1 MASPS
6 NVPSNV
12 SPGQLATADQYNAIT
27 SFMANYGIAIYA
39 TDPASPNPGQVWY
52 NSTEGFLKIFAKSLF
67 LNKTFT
73 GATGHNKVRAL
84 TYLSPY
90 VYVGYYTSPGIVD
103 QITPSTMTVNKTF
116 TAPTGHNDVDALT
129 YLSPYVYAGY
139 GTSPGIVDQ
148 ITPSTMT
155 VNKTFT
161 GATGHNSVEGLV
173 SDGTYVYAGYF
184 TSPGIVD
191 QIAFENAVKNITLS

>member
-116 TAPTGHNDVDALT
+116 TAPTGHN
-129 YLSPYVYAGY
+129 
-139 GTSPGIVDQ
+139 
-148 ITPSTMT
+148 
-155 VNKTFT
+155 
-161 GATGHNSVEGLV
+161 SVEGLV

>member
-73 GATGHNKVRAL
+73 GATGHN
-84 TYLSPY
+84 
-90 VYVGYYTSPGIVD
+90 
-103 QITPSTMTVNKTF
+103 
-116 TAPTGHNDVDALT
+116 
-129 YLSPYVYAGY
+129 
-139 GTSPGIVDQ
+139 
-148 ITPSTMT
+148 
-155 VNKTFT
+155 
-161 GATGHNSVEGLV
+161 SVEGLV